1 VRRGPFTILVVAMA
15 CFAFAVYLGLGSLRH
30 GAVSAAPKP
39 DSTRASMA
47 ITGTMY
53 LTQNGGLYRLE
64 GNRFTE
70 LQPTGS
76 GWTQPVASPDHSTL
90 AIVKRSLNWSDVFL
104 VDRNGRPIRQLT
116 HDQGTDVVSD
126 HWAFYPSFSADG
138 TSLFYNFDSPK
149 DGFRVDMSIW
159 SQPVAADGASRWT
172 VPTLY
177 TGGDSQP
184 IQTSTRALIYTE
196 YALQADGHI
205 RAQIQLQLGQFNASR
220 ALTTPDDDCSQPAL
234 SPDGTKLALIC
245 TGGGQVG
252 RLVVATFDG
261 ANLGPLQVLVDHQL
275 CAAPAWQPDGQA
287 LAYLAPAGPTGRFQL
302 WRLSL
307 ESVAR
312 LGSPQPRQLTSLL
325 EFDATSRIAWFQG

>member
-1 VRRGPFTILVVAMA
+1 MRRGPFTILIIAMA
-15 CFAFAVYLGLGSLRH
+15 CFAFAVYLGLASMRH
-30 GAVSAAPKP
+30 GAVAAAKRP
-39 DSTRASMA
+39 DSTRALA
-47 ITGTMY
+47 TIAGTMY

-70 LQPTGS
+70 LQPSGG
-76 GWTQPVASPDHSTL
+76 GWTQPAVSPDHSSL
-90 AIVKRSLNWSDVFL
+90 AIVKRSVNWSDIFL

-116 HDQGTDVVSD
+116 HDQGTDVVTD
-126 HWAFYPSFSADG
+126 HWAFYPSFSPDG
-138 TSLFYNFDSPK
+138 AALFYNFDSPK
-149 DGFRVDMSIW
+149 EGFRVDMSIW
-159 SQPVAADGASRWT
+159 SQPAAGGADRRWT

-184 IQTSTRALIYTE
+184 IQVSPQALIYTE

-205 RAQIQLQLGQFNASR
+205 RAQIQIQHGQFAFSR
-220 ALTTPDDDCSQPAL
+220 ALTAPEEDCSQPAL
-234 SPDGTKLALIC
+234 SPDGSKLALIC

-287 LAYLAPAGPTGRFQL
+287 LAYLAPAGSAGRFQL
-302 WRLSL
+302 WRVSF

-312 LGSPQPRQLTSLL
+312 LGSLQPRQLTSSL

>member
-1 VRRGPFTILVVAMA
+1 MTRGQFTILVVAMA
-15 CFAFAVYLGLGSLRH
+15 GFAFAIYFGLGSLRH
-30 GAVSAAPKP
+30 NVAAPAKKP
-39 DSTRASMA
+39 NTIRASMPIA
-47 ITGTMY
+47 GSMY
-53 LTQNGGLYRLE
+53 LTQNGGLYRLD
-64 GNRFTE
+64 GDRFTE

-90 AIVKRSLNWSDVFL
+90 AIVKRSTNWSDVFL

-138 TSLFYNFDSPK
+138 TSLWYSFDSPK

-159 SQPVAADGASRWT
+159 SQALTSGSARRWT
-172 VPTLY
+172 TPTLY

-184 IQTSTRALIYTE
+184 ISLSPRSLIFTE